1 MGVDQDFGG
10 SNSGTTCVLG
20 DSLEPGGCVR
30 VGYSGTGAGNVAAIS
45 VQLEKQLKQL
55 QLGTVGIKHVPIN
68 ATDFVRSK
76 LRASDSGRPGYLHK
90 SVSSP
95 SVSQQ

>member
-1 MGVDQDFGG
+1 MLADNLDPGGFPRGRAVNLGAAGMGVMSAHLD
-10 SNSGTTCVLG
+10 T
-20 DSLEPGGCVR
+20 
-30 VGYSGTGAGNVAAIS
+30 
-45 VQLEKQLKQL
+45 QLKH
-55 QLGTVGIKHVPIN
+55 LGASGIKCAPIG
-68 ATDFVRSK
+68 TDFVRSK

>member
-1 MGVDQDFGG
+1 MTP
-10 SNSGTTCVLG
+10 SVLA
-20 DSLEPGGCVR
+20 DSLDA
-30 VGYSGTGAGNVAAIS
+30 VGYARGVGGGVAGGHIAAIS
-45 VQLEKQLKQL
+45 AQLEKQLKL
-55 QLGTVGIKHVPIN
+55 HGSVGVKGSPIS